1 MDGINV
7 LISIVFLLIIA
18 FIGLLR
24 AETLF
29 GAVGAAPVRVILR
42 RVETCIVKVLQ
53 TKTAILSTACY
64 F

>member
-29 GAVGAAPVRVILR
+29 GVFWTFILL
-42 RVETCIVKVLQ
+42 TIVAYMSIYSF
-53 TKTAILSTACY
+53 TAN
-64 F
+64 